1 MLQEI
6 LINIGNEGLFQLFIK
21 GGVIIYFLFAVA
33 FLMLFIIVQKFLYI
47 RFFKIFSF
55 QKSDFFINQPIWIQE
70 NIKLNL
76 INQIDFNL
84 NKNVDFLSFLVKV
97 ASLLGLLGTIV
108 GMIDVFELISNGQQE
123 LDFIAFGISKA
134 TIPTFVGMAI
144 SIVGLIFLY
153 FIKREIHTK
162 INKFRNTLS

>member
-6 LINIGNEGLFQLFIK
+6 IVNIGNEGLFQLFIK

-33 FLMLFIIVQKFLYI
+33 FMMLFVIIQKFLYI
-47 RFFKIFSF
+47 RFFKVFSF
-55 QKSDFFINQPIWIQE
+55 QKSEFLTNQPIWIQE
-70 NIKLNL
+70 NIKSNL
-76 INQIDFNL
+76 INQITFQL

-97 ASLLGLLGTIV
+97 ASLLGLLGTII

-144 SIVGLIFLY
+144 SIVGLMFL
-153 FIKREIHTK
+153 FFLKKAINTK
-162 INKFRNTLS
+162 INIFRNTLS